1 MTDEVREIR
10 ARNYALKR
18 ANGFRCA
25 VEGCPAEYGIV
36 VVAYGDKL
44 TTACLATHAADAD
57 HVEPHQFPQSV
68 EHEAALLKQ
77 APPKSR
83 RR

>member
-25 VEGCPAEYGIV
+25 VEGCPADHGIV

-44 TTACLATHAADAD
+44 TTACLTTHAADAD
-57 HVEPHQFPQSV
+57 HVEPHQFPQG
-68 EHEAALLKQ
+68 EALAAELLKKQ
-77 APPKSR
+77 PGTR